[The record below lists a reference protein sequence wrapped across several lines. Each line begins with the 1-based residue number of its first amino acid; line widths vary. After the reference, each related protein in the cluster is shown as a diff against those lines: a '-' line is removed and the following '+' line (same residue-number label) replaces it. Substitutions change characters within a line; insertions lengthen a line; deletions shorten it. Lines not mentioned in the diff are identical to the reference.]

1 MLRPHATGPT
11 VGKKFTRLPHWRH
24 VSDYDVGSVGE
35 ERRNVF
41 DTHFLATLGGGTLD
55 LDHAFVA
62 LMIGVAGGFFL
73 AEFRLDSL
81 RRALR
86 RVTGRPPRD

>member
-1 MLRPHATGPT
+1 MLDA
-11 VGKKFTRLPHWRH
+11 
-24 VSDYDVGSVGE
+24 
-35 ERRNVF
+35 
-41 DTHFLATLGGGTLD
+41 HFLTTLGGGALD
-55 LDHAFVA
+55 LDHAIVA

-73 AEFRLDSL
+73 AEFRLDAL

>member
-1 MLRPHATGPT
+1 MLGAH
-11 VGKKFTRLPHWRH
+11 
-24 VSDYDVGSVGE
+24 Y
-35 ERRNVF
+35 
-41 DTHFLATLGGGTLD
+41 LATLAGGTLD